1 MVAMQMATENVAPPP
16 VGMVRD
22 FADLKTAL
30 LKYVQRR
37 SLKPGDWILGSG
49 YDESMLAEK
58 RHPTRADLDKISTDY
73 PILLVHVS
81 GHLGTCNS
89 LALERFGITAET
101 PNPPGGII
109 QRVMGTNEP
118 NGVLEEHAFMLALPK
133 LPELSSEE
141 GLLLLAKAQE
151 LYASMGHTTV
161 QDGATTVAGM
171 NLLTAAAEKGLLK
184 MDVVAYPLWT
194 EVERYKDRISTG
206 YHGRLKVGGVKLVLD
221 GSPTGKTAWLTKP
234 YLIPPLGQM
243 NDYRGYPA
251 MSAAEAREWVT
262 KFFGNGWQVLA
273 HTNGDAASDQFID
286 AIEAAQTELGKPGRR
301 PVMVHA
307 QMAREDQLDRMKKL
321 GITPSFFPAH
331 TYYWGDWYRDSVL
344 GPPRADRISPIKS
357 ALSRGMRFTIHNDAP
372 IVPPDILRLLWST
385 VTRTTRSGA
394 VLGPNQRVNALEALK
409 GVTINAAYQNF
420 EEAEKGSI
428 EVGKRANFVILSA
441 NPFKID
447 PTGLADLQVV
457 ETLVDGKSIYRHP
470 AAALNAAK

>member
-1 MVAMQMATENVAPPP
+1 
-16 VGMVRD
+16 
-22 FADLKTAL
+22 
-30 LKYVQRR
+30 
-37 SLKPGDWILGSG
+37 
-49 YDESMLAEK
+49 
-58 RHPTRADLDKISTDY
+58 
-73 PILLVHVS
+73 
-81 GHLGTCNS
+81 
-89 LALERFGITAET
+89 
-101 PNPPGGII
+101 
-109 QRVMGTNEP
+109 
-118 NGVLEEHAFMLALPK
+118 
-133 LPELSSEE
+133 
-141 GLLLLAKAQE
+141 
-151 LYASMGHTTV
+151 
-161 QDGATTVAGM
+161 
-171 NLLTAAAEKGLLK
+171 
-184 MDVVAYPLWT
+184 
-194 EVERYKDRISTG
+194 
-206 YHGRLKVGGVKLVLD
+206 
-221 GSPTGKTAWLTKP
+221 
-234 YLIPPLGQM
+234 
-243 NDYRGYPA
+243 
-251 MSAAEAREWVT
+251 
-262 KFFGNGWQVLA
+262 
-273 HTNGDAASDQFID
+273 
-286 AIEAAQTELGKPGRR
+286 
-301 PVMVHA
+301 
-307 QMAREDQLDRMKKL
+307 MKKL